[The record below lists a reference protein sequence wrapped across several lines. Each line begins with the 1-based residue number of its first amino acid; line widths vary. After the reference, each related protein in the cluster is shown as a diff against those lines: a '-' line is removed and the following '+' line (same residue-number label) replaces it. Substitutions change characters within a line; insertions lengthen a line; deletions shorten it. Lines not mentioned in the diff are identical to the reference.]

1 LNPFIKTSTKFNLLI
16 AGIFLALDQY
26 SKYWAK
32 SSLEGNEGLIIIPDI
47 LEFFYA
53 ENTGMAFSNFSDKP
67 LVLTIIVSSAIAM
80 LIFLSFKI
88 KYLSLDFALI
98 ISGGLGNL
106 IDRLRYGYVIDFI
119 DPVFVNFAIF
129 NVADIALNIGIFIM
143 LLEYFRPKK
152 ST

>member
-1 LNPFIKTSTKFNLLI
+1 MNPFIKTSTKFNLLI

-119 DPVFVNFAIF
+119 DPIFVNFAIF

-152 ST
+152 SK

>member
-119 DPVFVNFAIF
+119 DPIFVNFAIF

-152 ST
+152 SK

>member
-1 LNPFIKTSTKFNLLI
+1 MNPFIKTSTKFNLLI

>member
-152 ST
+152 SK